1 MRAAAGP
8 AVPTPGIG
16 RVPVRSLPARLDR
29 PALRRPARDG
39 LRSNLEVD
47 VRGVNRPAP
56 RRTRRPLRGQGGPYS
71 GSFRSGT
78 IEPLPAGE
86 GRTTRHD
93 TGVTRLTGTRHPA
106 FGVTGFPYFFDRIV
120 AVAATAARTRRL
132 GASQTQPLPSS
143 HLPAGGAA

>member
-1 MRAAAGP
+1 MFAVSTVRQPGTLAGP
-8 AVPTPGIG
+8 SVARVGPIPG
-16 RVPVRSLPARLDR
+16 R
-29 PALRRPARDG
+29 
-39 LRSNLEVD
+39 
-47 VRGVNRPAP
+47 
-56 RRTRRPLRGQGGPYS
+56 
-71 GSFRSGT
+71 FHSGT

-86 GRTTRHD
+86 RGGTTRHD

-106 FGVTGFPYFFDRIV
+106 IGITGFLYFSDRIV